1 MVLDEYEMNLLYI
14 AADVAENGDAEAL
27 FRLGKAHMTPYSEEH
42 YNPEEAERLLR
53 QATELGH
60 MGAEAMLGS
69 WLLDNGNHDEGVR
82 LLTEAAENGDSSAQS
97 KLGTYYLFRNDYEQ
111 AVKWLE
117 KAEKHDKYDYY
128 LLSLCYENGHGV
140 KKDIRKAK
148 RMWEEL
154 SEETPYGDAE
164 LGFLYLNGEGGF
176 KQNYRKAAE
185 YYTQS
190 IIKSNPDDFINLA
203 KIYKEG
209 GYGVPQNLKNAYL
222 CYFLFNL
229 FFPEGHPFRKDIL
242 SDNTNDRVKEEM
254 QYLSDILSACNG
266 GRSIEELREEWLPQ
280 PILQILKSL
289 LQS

>member
-1 MVLDEYEMNLLYI
+1 MVLDEYDEYEMNLLYI
-14 AADVAENGDAEAL
+14 AADV
-27 FRLGKAHMTPYSEEH
+27 
-42 YNPEEAERLLR
+42 
-53 QATELGH
+53 
-60 MGAEAMLGS
+60 
-69 WLLDNGNHDEGVR
+69 
-82 LLTEAAENGDSSAQS
+82 AENGDSSAQS

-117 KAEKHDKYDYY
+117 KAGKHDKYDYY

-154 SEETPYGDAE
+154 SEETPYGDTD

-222 CYFLFNL
+222 CYFLFDL
-229 FFPEGHPFRKDIL
+229 FFPDGHLIREYI
-242 SDNTNDRVKEEM
+242 NDEVKEEM
-254 QYLSDILSACNG
+254 KYLSDVLSACNG
-266 GRSIEELREEWLPQ
+266 GRNIEELREEWLPQ